1 MIIPIYDETA
11 LPVIIHPV
19 DNERG
24 ESIRYFGSKA
34 ITDGIKAKINIFPKT
49 DTQMSALYD
58 FWETDCNYGLDPFI
72 IDIPVFGG
80 AIGGETGL
88 LVRFQGK
95 LSSSKV
101 SMRWQQGIDLEVLGN
116 VIYVVDDLG
125 DVILDD
131 AGDFITADGDYV
143 ATQHITSYKEIT
155 WQ

>member
-1 MIIPIYDETA
+1 MIIPIYDETT

-34 ITDGIKAKINIFPKT
+34 ITNGIKAKINIFPKT
-49 DTQMSALYD
+49 DTQMAALYD

-72 IDIPVFGG
+72 INIPVFGG

-95 LSSSKV
+95 LSSLKV

-116 VIYVVDDLG
+116 VIYVVDDSLN
-125 DVILDD
+125 DVISDGGALV
-131 AGDFITADGDYV
+131 ISDGDYT
-143 ATQHITSYKEIT
+143 ATKYITY
-155 WQ
+155 

>member
-1 MIIPIYDETA
+1 MIIPIYDEET

-24 ESIRYFGSKA
+24 ETVRYFGSKA
-34 ITDGIKAKINIFPKT
+34 ITDGIKAKINIFPKS
-49 DTQMSALYD
+49 DTQMAALYD

-101 SMRWQQGIDLEVLGN
+101 SMRWQQGIDLEILGN
-116 VIYVVDDLG
+116 VIYVVDDSLN
-125 DVILDD
+125 DVVSDGGALVIS
-131 AGDFITADGDYV
+131 DGDYT
-143 ATQHITSYKEIT
+143 ATKYITY
-155 WQ
+155 

>member
-24 ESIRYFGSKA
+24 ETVRYFGSKA

-49 DTQMSALYD
+49 DTQMAALYD

-72 IDIPVFGG
+72 INIPVFGG

-101 SMRWQQGIDLEVLGN
+101 SVRWQQGIDLEVLGN
-116 VIYVVDDLG
+116 VIYVVDDALN
-125 DVILDD
+125 DVISDG
-131 AGDFITADGDYV
+131 GDLVVSDGDYI
-143 ATQHITSYKEIT
+143 ATKYITY
-155 WQ
+155 